1 MRCGRRQ
8 ADYNRAE
15 EYITLRDELREL
27 LTHSRFILYV
37 TSAFVV
43 GALAW
48 YMGKSETP
56 YVGPAAFAFFLYAVL
71 GL

>member
-1 MRCGRRQ
+1 MRQ

-37 TSAFVV
+37 TSAFVDR
-43 GALAW
+43 
-48 YMGKSETP
+48 KS
-56 YVGPAAFAFFLYAVL
+56 VV
-71 GL
+71 